1 MTVHNAEIAEIL
13 NEIADLLEIQDANP
27 FRVRAY
33 RNAGQLIATYSRSLE
48 KMLEDDQDLTQLP
61 GIGAD
66 LAGKIAVIIRTGE
79 LPALKRLEKQIP
91 KTVLVMLK
99 IPGLGPKRVKIL
111 YKKLKIKNLDDL
123 EKAAQNHHIRELKG
137 FGPKTETAILTTLE
151 NRVDNP
157 PRYLYTIVQAIGE
170 ELLAYLKKCPAVSK
184 VVIAGSY
191 RRKKDTIGDLDFLI
205 TAKSKK
211 TVMDYFLK
219 FNKIAAILARG
230 KTKSTIQLHSG
241 LQVDLR
247 VIKESSYGA
256 ALLYFT
262 GSKSHNIA
270 IRRNA
275 IIRKLKINEYGVF
288 KNSRRIA
295 GKTEKEVYRSIGLP
309 YIEPELRENRG
320 EITAAANKKLP
331 KLVVLSDIRG
341 DLHCH
346 TQATDGLNT
355 LEQMAQAA
363 ILLNYEY
370 IAITD
375 HTQRLAM
382 VGGQNPKAVQAQID
396 SIDRLNE
403 KLNKTRQKI
412 LILKSAEV
420 DILEN
425 GDLDLP
431 DKILKKLDLTVC
443 SIHSKFNLSAVKQT
457 ERIMRAMD
465 NRYFTIL
472 GHPTGRL
479 LNKREPLSL
488 NFETLFPAGKE
499 RNCFFEVN
507 AQPNR
512 LDLSDE
518 LCKLAK
524 ETGVKMVISTDAHS
538 ADQLKFMQYG
548 VNQARRGWLERSD
561 IINTHSLEILLKL
574 LKDRR

>member
-48 KMLEDDQDLTQLP
+48 KMLADDQDLTQLP

-66 LAGKIAVIIRTGE
+66 LAAKIAVIIRTGE
-79 LPALKRLEKQIP
+79 LPELKRLEKQIP

-123 EKAAQNHHIRELKG
+123 EKAAQNHRIRELKG
-137 FGPKTETAILTTLE
+137 FGPKTETSILTTLK
-151 NRVDNP
+151 NRIDNP
-157 PRYLYTIVQAIGE
+157 PRYLYTTVQMIGD
-170 ELLAYLKKCPAVSK
+170 ELLAFLKKCPAVSK

-191 RRKKDTIGDLDFLI
+191 RRKKDTIGDLDFLV
-205 TAKSKK
+205 TAKNKK
-211 TVMDYFLK
+211 MVLDYFLK
-219 FNKIAAILARG
+219 FNKIAAIPVRG
-230 KTKSTIQLHSG
+230 KTKSTVQLHTG

-247 VIKESSYGA
+247 VISENSYGA
-256 ALLYFT
+256 ALVYFT
-262 GSKSHNIA
+262 GSKAHNIA

-275 IIRKLKINEYGVF
+275 IMRKLKINEYGVF

-295 GKTEKEVYRSIGLP
+295 GKTEKEVYRSIGFP

-331 KLVVLSDIRG
+331 KLIVLSDIRG

-363 ILLNYEY
+363 ILLKYEY

-425 GDLDLP
+425 GELDLP

-443 SIHSKFNLSAVKQT
+443 SIHSKFNLSAIKQT

-472 GHPTGRL
+472 GHPSGRL

-488 NFETLFPAGKE
+488 NFETVFLAGKE

-538 ADQLKFMQYG
+538 ADQLKFMQYD
-548 VNQARRGWLERSD
+548 NQ
-561 IINTHSLEILLKL
+561 
-574 LKDRR
+574 

>member
-331 KLVVLSDIRG
+331 NLVV
-341 DLHCH
+341 
-346 TQATDGLNT
+346 
-355 LEQMAQAA
+355 
-363 ILLNYEY
+363 
-370 IAITD
+370 
-375 HTQRLAM
+375 
-382 VGGQNPKAVQAQID
+382 
-396 SIDRLNE
+396 
-403 KLNKTRQKI
+403 
-412 LILKSAEV
+412 
-420 DILEN
+420 
-425 GDLDLP
+425 
-431 DKILKKLDLTVC
+431 
-443 SIHSKFNLSAVKQT
+443 
-457 ERIMRAMD
+457 
-465 NRYFTIL
+465 
-472 GHPTGRL
+472 
-479 LNKREPLSL
+479 
-488 NFETLFPAGKE
+488 
-499 RNCFFEVN
+499 
-507 AQPNR
+507 
-512 LDLSDE
+512 
-518 LCKLAK
+518 
-524 ETGVKMVISTDAHS
+524 
-538 ADQLKFMQYG
+538 
-548 VNQARRGWLERSD
+548 
-561 IINTHSLEILLKL
+561 
-574 LKDRR
+574 

>member
-1 MTVHNAEIAEIL
+1 
-13 NEIADLLEIQDANP
+13 
-27 FRVRAY
+27 
-33 RNAGQLIATYSRSLE
+33 
-48 KMLEDDQDLTQLP
+48 
-61 GIGAD
+61 
-66 LAGKIAVIIRTGE
+66 
-79 LPALKRLEKQIP
+79 
-91 KTVLVMLK
+91 
-99 IPGLGPKRVKIL
+99 
-111 YKKLKIKNLDDL
+111 
-123 EKAAQNHHIRELKG
+123 
-137 FGPKTETAILTTLE
+137 
-151 NRVDNP
+151 
-157 PRYLYTIVQAIGE
+157 
-170 ELLAYLKKCPAVSK
+170 
-184 VVIAGSY
+184 
-191 RRKKDTIGDLDFLI
+191 
-205 TAKSKK
+205 
-211 TVMDYFLK
+211 
-219 FNKIAAILARG
+219 
-230 KTKSTIQLHSG
+230 
-241 LQVDLR
+241 
-247 VIKESSYGA
+247 
-256 ALLYFT
+256 
-262 GSKSHNIA
+262 
-270 IRRNA
+270 
-275 IIRKLKINEYGVF
+275 
-288 KNSRRIA
+288 
-295 GKTEKEVYRSIGLP
+295 
-309 YIEPELRENRG
+309 
-320 EITAAANKKLP
+320 
-331 KLVVLSDIRG
+331 
-341 DLHCH
+341 
-346 TQATDGLNT
+346 
-355 LEQMAQAA
+355 
-363 ILLNYEY
+363 
-370 IAITD
+370 
-375 HTQRLAM
+375 M

-472 GHPTGRL
+472 GHPTGWL